1 MSLCQHAGRV
11 LGGAWAKRLSRA
23 APPLHPRKSMLACK
37 ELSMVDAGS
46 QQGTHDNIEIG
57 GCGGRRRQLGNLVG
71 RPKQR
76 MPAMGATNPDKFDVL
91 GRGECGVTTLK
102 LGGAGAQ
109 REPQRGRVLQPC
121 KHGKSP
127 VRSSEIWGSARAAP
141 EQHQYQSRTRA
152 APEQHQSKT
161 RAAPEQHQSSSS
173 RAALGRSWCGSRW
186 ICYCSAILLGCFRD
200 GSGAFFL
207 KFFGSLHER

>member
-1 MSLCQHAGRV
+1 M
-11 LGGAWAKRLSRA
+11 LGGFWEALGPSACRA
-23 APPLHPRKSMLACK
+23 PPPPLHPPKSMLAYK

-91 GRGECGVTTLK
+91 GRGECGLTTLK

-109 REPQRGRVLQPC
+109 REPQRGRLRQPC
-121 KHGKSP
+121 KHGKSA
-127 VRSSEIWGSARAAP
+127 VRGSEIWGSARAAP

-152 APEQHQSKT
+152 APEQHQSST
-161 RAAPEQHQSSSS
+161 RAAPEQHQSSS

-200 GSGAFFL
+200 GSGAFLL

>member
-1 MSLCQHAGRV
+1 
-11 LGGAWAKRLSRA
+11 
-23 APPLHPRKSMLACK
+23 
-37 ELSMVDAGS
+37 MVDAGS

-91 GRGECGVTTLK
+91 GRGECGLTTLK

-121 KHGKSP
+121 KHGKSA
-127 VRSSEIWGSARAAP
+127 VRGSEIWGSARAAP
-141 EQHQYQSRTRA
+141 EQHQSSTSTRA
-152 APEQHQSKT
+152 EPEQRQSST
-161 RAAPEQHQSSSS
+161 RAAPEQHQSST
-173 RAALGRSWCGSRW
+173 RAAPKQQQSSIRAVLVWFALDLLLFCNSAGLILSKVFWQPSRTLISGEEISSGWVGGRV
-186 ICYCSAILLGCFRD
+186 D
-200 GSGAFFL
+200 GSVAIYI
-207 KFFGSLHER
+207 